1 MGRPD
6 LERQWLLERCREVQA
21 EPNDRLDLWAREHYK
36 STIITLGLTV
46 QDILND
52 PEITVGIFSHTRP
65 IAKGFLRQIKV
76 ELETNERL
84 KEWFP
89 EILWSDPH
97 REAPKWSED
106 EGITVRRS
114 TNPKEQTVEAWGLV
128 DGQPT
133 SKHFRSVVYDD
144 VVTIESVSTPDM
156 IAKVTRAWELSRNLG
171 ATGGTTRYIGTRYH
185 YNDTY
190 REIMNR
196 GAATPRVHPATD
208 DGTVAGTP
216 VLLTP
221 EVLAKKRRDMG
232 PFTFSCQMLQE
243 PKADETQGFRTD
255 WLSYYEGHNDGAGM
269 NVYMLVDA
277 ASSKKAGS
285 DFTAILVVGL
295 GADEN
300 YYVLDIVR
308 DRLSLTQRA
317 DAVFELH
324 GRWSPQRV
332 GYERYGLM
340 ADTEHM
346 QDRMARENYRFEIVE
361 LSGKT
366 PKLDRIRRLIPL
378 FEQGRIWFP
387 RTCFKTNY
395 EGQPVELVQVFVEEE
410 FKAFPVGL
418 HDDMLDALARILD
431 EEMDV
436 SWPKLAAKNGRYARG
451 RGRERRRGTWMS
463 A

>member
-1 MGRPD
+1 MSALLAPLPTSTSAYRRLLAGLKKCSETERISHLRNLCRTDLYFLIRYGLGRPD

-171 ATGGTTRYIGTRYH
+171 ATGGTTRYMLRLALNHQTAKLG
-185 YNDTY
+185 
-190 REIMNR
+190 
-196 GAATPRVHPATD
+196 P
-208 DGTVAGTP
+208 
-216 VLLTP
+216 LL
-221 EVLAKKRRDMG
+221 G
-232 PFTFSCQMLQE
+232 P
-243 PKADETQGFRTD
+243 
-255 WLSYYEGHNDGAGM
+255 
-269 NVYMLVDA
+269 
-277 ASSKKAGS
+277 
-285 DFTAILVVGL
+285 
-295 GADEN
+295 
-300 YYVLDIVR
+300 
-308 DRLSLTQRA
+308 
-317 DAVFELH
+317 
-324 GRWSPQRV
+324 
-332 GYERYGLM
+332 
-340 ADTEHM
+340 
-346 QDRMARENYRFEIVE
+346 
-361 LSGKT
+361 
-366 PKLDRIRRLIPL
+366 
-378 FEQGRIWFP
+378 
-387 RTCFKTNY
+387 
-395 EGQPVELVQVFVEEE
+395 
-410 FKAFPVGL
+410 
-418 HDDMLDALARILD
+418 
-431 EEMDV
+431 
-436 SWPKLAAKNGRYARG
+436 
-451 RGRERRRGTWMS
+451 
-463 A
+463 